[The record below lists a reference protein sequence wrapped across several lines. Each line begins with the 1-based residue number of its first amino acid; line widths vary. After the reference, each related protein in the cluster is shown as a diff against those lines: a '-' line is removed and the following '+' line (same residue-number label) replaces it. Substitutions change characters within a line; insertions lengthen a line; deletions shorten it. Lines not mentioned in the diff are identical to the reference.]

1 MHGAIRG
8 RYRAS
13 MARVWFKKYVIVF
26 GVLLVLSCGL
36 WVFGKWVENPA
47 LFDFSDCSGAY
58 CPPEVYQSIA
68 ARPTVT
74 TGPDG
79 RGYDAAS
86 SVSCCR

>member
-1 MHGAIRG
+1 
-8 RYRAS
+8 

-36 WVFGKWVENPA
+36 WVFAKWAENPA

-58 CPPEVYQSIA
+58 CPPEVYQSLA
-68 ARPTVT
+68 AQPTVT
-74 TGPDG
+74 TEP
-79 RGYDAAS
+79 AWSESLTAS